1 MQLKK
6 IKKRG
11 LKLNMEKFIDRQ
23 ETKDILDSSINDL
36 FIVVVGKEPQIGK
49 SAFMHEYLKDKKGLI
64 FQYDMLTDA
73 RSYWVEFISKWL
85 YEEKKIDELLKI
97 IHTNENLIQIF
108 SKIHSFHNLNIIQE
122 VVEKLSSLSIAEFDF
137 YEAINNIFP
146 KEEYTYFCFDD
157 TFMMDSISLDKIK
170 KLQSLNNRKVYFTY
184 DETKFNW
191 KSDLVKD
198 SLKNIT
204 SINLKEF
211 KEINDYALL
220 LSQFFLFENDSE
232 KTDSTKILY
241 TLLKGN
247 PGLLVNS
254 IKEFQYNVINPNSI
268 HQFIDFI
275 REKFNEKTI
284 FNKTIKLFFAIFVIS
299 EEHFT
304 KDEIAKI
311 LGLSLQDEVFDKY
324 CYISGMIMGKPVY
337 SLSYFYYNLLKI
349 TSIEENIV
357 INLLIKFFLLDS
369 NRFTITSKLLK
380 KIKDPNKFELKEV
393 LVNLINSTKDIE
405 EKIFLIDY
413 FSQYFKIEDTFF
425 PKSIQEFAKLLFMYG
440 YYESAY
446 KYASLIDKNQYKNL
460 ILLGDI
466 EFLLSLP
473 TCSNTYKLALNISS
487 NTIEELEVISKLIMA
502 LSIKKDKNSRNY
514 AKKLFKETL
523 EKHRDS
529 EEIYRLYRYSN
540 NIMSFSKS
548 IKLTTKA
555 LTLCKDK
562 SEEYYKIQHN
572 ITMMKLALYDKVED
586 LNYVEEFD
594 QVYDYFMN
602 ENLFHEAAYPLVNKG
617 TFYMY
622 LYIKTNANSYLENA
636 IQTYSLANMY
646 AKSYYARNIAKTGW
660 LIANSYHIMS
670 NANLIKLQFLRECR
684 KNIYSNIKNVNYDVR
699 AKRYIYLSL
708 VVSAKITNDIEEAKF
723 YLKESKHFM
732 LNYEKL
738 KFNELCY
745 ELGCVEEMLDTSQIK
760 TDRCDLYVKS
770 TKLVPWVISFG
781 H

>member
-1 MQLKK
+1 M
-6 IKKRG
+6 R
-11 LKLNMEKFIDRQ
+11 NFIDRQ
-23 ETKDILDSSINDL
+23 ETKDILDASINDI
-36 FIVVVGKEPQIGK
+36 FIVIVGKDPQIGK
-49 SAFMHEYLKDKKGLI
+49 SAFMQEYLKDKKGLI
-64 FQYDMLTDA
+64 FQYDILTDA
-73 RSYWVEFISKWL
+73 RSYWVEFVSKWL

-97 IHTNENLIQIF
+97 MCTNENLLQTF
-108 SKIHSFHNLNIIQE
+108 SNIHSFDNLNVIQE
-122 VVEKLSSLSIAEFDF
+122 VVEKLSSLNISEFDF
-137 YEAINNIFP
+137 YKAINSIFP

-157 TFMMDSISLDKIK
+157 TFMMDSSSLDKIK

-191 KSDLVKD
+191 KSDLVKN

-204 SINLKEF
+204 SVNIKKFE
-211 KEINDYALL
+211 EINDYELL
-220 LSQFFLFENDSE
+220 LSQFFLFENESE
-232 KTDSTKILY
+232 KADSTRILY
-241 TLLKGN
+241 TLLNGN

-254 IKEFQYNVINPNSI
+254 IKEFQHNIKNPKSI
-268 HQFIDFI
+268 LQFIDFI
-275 REKFNEKTI
+275 REKFNEETN
-284 FNKTIKLFFAIFVIS
+284 FNQTIKLFFAIFVIS
-299 EEHFT
+299 EENFT
-304 KDEIAKI
+304 KDEISEI

-324 CYISGMIMGKPVY
+324 CNISGMVMGKTVY
-337 SLSYFYYNLLKI
+337 SLSYFYYNLLRL
-349 TSIEENIV
+349 TSTEEKIV
-357 INLLIKFFLLDS
+357 INLIIRFFLSDT

-380 KIKDPNKFELKEV
+380 KIKKPNEFELKGV
-393 LVNLINSTKDIE
+393 LLNLINSTENIE

-413 FSQYFKIEDTFF
+413 FSQHFKIENTFL
-425 PKSIQEFAKLLFMYG
+425 PKSIQDFAELLFKNG

-473 TCSNTYKLALNISS
+473 ACSDTYKLALNISS
-487 NTIEELEVISKLIMA
+487 NTIEELEVVSKLIMA
-502 LSIKKDKNSRNY
+502 LSIKKDTKSRNY
-514 AKKLFKETL
+514 AEKLYKETL
-523 EKHRDS
+523 KKYRDS

-555 LTLCKDK
+555 LSLCKNK

-572 ITMMKLALYDKVED
+572 ITMMKLALYDNVAD

-594 QVYDYFMN
+594 QVYDYFKN

-622 LYIKTNANSYLENA
+622 LYIKTQINTYLENA

-646 AKSYYARNIAKTGW
+646 ARSYYARNIAKTGW
-660 LIANSYHIMS
+660 LIANSYHTMS
-670 NANLIKLQFLRECR
+670 NSNLIKLQFLRECR
-684 KNIYSNIKNVNYDVR
+684 SNIYSNIKNVNYDVR

-708 VVSAKITNDIEEAKF
+708 VVSAKITKDIEEAKN
-723 YLKESKHFM
+723 YLKESKQFM
-732 LNYEKL
+732 INYEKL
-738 KFNELCY
+738 KYNELCH
-745 ELGCVEEMLDTSQIK
+745 ELGCDEEMVDASQVK

>member
-1 MQLKK
+1 M
-6 IKKRG
+6 G
-11 LKLNMEKFIDRQ
+11 KFIDRQ
-23 ETKDILDSSINDL
+23 ETKDILDASINDI
-36 FIVVVGKEPQIGK
+36 FIVIVGKDPQIGK

-64 FQYDMLTDA
+64 FQYDILTDA
-73 RSYWVEFISKWL
+73 RSYWVEFVSKWL

-97 IHTNENLIQIF
+97 IHTNENLIQTF
-108 SKIHSFHNLNIIQE
+108 SNINSFDDLNVIQE
-122 VVEKLSSLSIAEFDF
+122 VVEKLSSLSISEFDF
-137 YEAINNIFP
+137 YQAINNIFP

-157 TFMMDSISLDKIK
+157 TFMIDSISLDKIK

-184 DETKFNW
+184 DETKLNW
-191 KSDLVKD
+191 KSELVKD

-204 SINLKEF
+204 SVNIKEF

-220 LSQFFLFENDSE
+220 LSQFFLFESESE
-232 KTDSTKILY
+232 KTDSTRILY

-254 IKEFQYNVINPNSI
+254 IKEFQHNVINPNSI
-268 HQFIDFI
+268 RQFIDFI
-275 REKFNEKTI
+275 REKFNEETNL
-284 FNKTIKLFFAIFVIS
+284 NKTIKLFFAIFVIS
-299 EEHFT
+299 EENFT
-304 KDEIAKI
+304 KDEIAEI
-311 LGLSLQDEVFDKY
+311 LGLSLPDEVFDKY
-324 CYISGMIMGKPVY
+324 CYISGMMMGRPVY
-337 SLSYFYYNLLKI
+337 SLSYFYYNLLKL
-349 TSIEENIV
+349 TSDEEKIV
-357 INLLIKFFLLDS
+357 INLLIQFFLLDT

-380 KIKDPNKFELKEV
+380 KIKNPNEFELKGV
-393 LVNLINSTKDIE
+393 LLNLINSTKNIE

-413 FSQYFKIEDTFF
+413 FSQYFIIENSFL
-425 PKSIQEFAKLLFMYG
+425 PKSIHSYAELLFING

-460 ILLGDI
+460 ILIGDI

-473 TCSNTYKLALNISS
+473 SCSDTYKLALNISS
-487 NTIEELEVISKLIMA
+487 NAIEELEVVSKLIMA
-502 LSIKKDKNSRNY
+502 LSIKKDTISINH
-514 AKKLFKETL
+514 AEKLFKETL
-523 EKHRDS
+523 KKYKDS

-540 NIMSFSKS
+540 NIMPFSES
-548 IKLTTKA
+548 IKLTSKA
-555 LTLCKDK
+555 LSLCKNK

-572 ITMMKLALYDKVED
+572 ITMMKLALYDNVVD

-594 QVYDYFMN
+594 QVFDYFKN
-602 ENLFHEAAYPLVNKG
+602 KNLFHEAAYPLVNKG

-622 LYIKTNANSYLENA
+622 LYIKTRTNSYLEKA

-646 AKSYYARNIAKTGW
+646 ARSYYARNIAKTGW
-660 LIANSYHIMS
+660 LIANSYYIMN

-708 VVSAKITNDIEEAKF
+708 VVSAKITNDIEEAKY
-723 YLKESKHFM
+723 YLKESKEIM
-732 LNYEKL
+732 LRYEKL
-738 KFNELCY
+738 KYNALCI
-745 ELGCVEEMLDTSQIK
+745 ELGCDEEMLDASQIK

-770 TKLVPWVISFG
+770 TELVPWVISFG